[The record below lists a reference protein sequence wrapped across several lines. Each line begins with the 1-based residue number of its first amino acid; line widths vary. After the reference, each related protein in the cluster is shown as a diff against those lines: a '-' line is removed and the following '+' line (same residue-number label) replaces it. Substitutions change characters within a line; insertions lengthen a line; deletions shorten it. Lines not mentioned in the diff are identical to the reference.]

1 LNNSNDAKAE
11 KNYDPPHWKVSR
23 FSVQALSK
31 SISVAPG
38 RSRDDAGRDRQEDD
52 LTIASFNSALDL
64 AGEYALTAPS
74 RNIAT
79 TLALPGDVHGA
90 LLAANLLPDPYFG
103 ENEKVVMWVGETA
116 WTMERSFTATAED
129 IAGYLTLTL
138 SEVDCIAT
146 IFLNGE
152 EIARTDNSFVRHDID
167 VTGKV
172 HAGENTLRLE
182 FDIAPD
188 VAKARADAHPFPIP
202 FTYNYQTNGL
212 KGIHMN
218 FIRKAAC
225 HAGWDWGIC
234 TMPIGVYGTMSLRKS
249 RLARQESVQVDQSH
263 GEKSV
268 ELSIKTRLFAFA
280 HGEVEIEHTIDGQTI
295 TDKVVVQKGQNV
307 FTHNVTIH
315 NPKIW
320 WPAGQG
326 EQPLY
331 ALITN
336 VEGEITTRKIG
347 LRKLE
352 WVIEKDEIDHTFKCR
367 INGRDITMMGANWIP
382 ADAIPSRVTPTVIR
396 DLLDSA
402 KAANMN
408 MLRIWGGGQYEP
420 DYFYDLCDELGIL
433 IWHDFMFSCMSY
445 PSDREFLAS
454 VETEITQQV
463 RRLSHH
469 ASIALWCG
477 DNEVIGSL
485 NWYPETKADPGRYL
499 ANYDRL
505 NSLLHRIVEDEDPI
519 RRFWP
524 SSPSL
529 GYLDFSDG
537 WHSDTRGD
545 LHYWDVWHSAKSFD
559 AYRTINPRFASE
571 FGFQSFT
578 SMNVIE
584 TFAEEKDRNPSS
596 PVMENHQ
603 RNNGGNARIIETMTR
618 YFRFPRDFDQMVFL
632 SQIQQGLA
640 IKTAIEY
647 WRSTKPRCMGTLYWQ
662 INDIWPVASWSS
674 LDYGGQWKVM
684 HYMARRFYRLVN
696 VVAVP
701 SPDNATITLKAIND
715 TGRPVSIALDVRAV
729 KVTGESRTI
738 ASINSA
744 ISADA
749 AIETV
754 TVPASDLAAD
764 EFLYFAW
771 KDAAGNSLGS
781 NDYFPA
787 PYKAYELTPATIS
800 ASWSD
805 RDGKPVLVL
814 ETDKPAFFATASVD
828 VPGYFSDNAL
838 TLLPGEQVELT
849 FTPRHGATV
858 TSSDLA
864 ASLTLRHL
872 AETF

>member
-1 LNNSNDAKAE
+1 LAN
-11 KNYDPPHWKVSR
+11 PVGSR
-23 FSVQALSK
+23 PMPEESYMTV
-31 SISVAPG
+31 VA
-38 RSRDDAGRDRQEDD
+38 A
-52 LTIASFNSALDL
+52 NSALDL
-64 AGEYALTAPS
+64 GGQFSLTAPT
-74 RNIAT
+74 RDIAT
-79 TLALPGDVHGA
+79 TMTLPGDVHHA
-90 LLAANLLPDPYFG
+90 LLAANLIPDPYFG
-103 ENEKVVMWVGETA
+103 ENEKVVMWVNETA
-116 WTMERSFTATAED
+116 WSVERRFDASASD
-129 IAGYLTLTL
+129 IDGYLTLTL
-138 SEVDCIAT
+138 AEVDCIAT

-152 EIARTDNSFVRHDID
+152 EVARTDNSFVRNDID
-167 VTGKV
+167 VSGKV
-172 HAGENTLRLE
+172 HAGENTLRID

-234 TMPIGVYGTMSLRKS
+234 LMPIGVYGTMSLRKS
-249 RLARQESVQVDQSH
+249 RLARQESVQVDQVH
-263 GEKSV
+263 GENAV

-280 HGEVEIEHTIDGQTI
+280 HGEVELEHTIDGQVI
-295 TDKVVVQKGQNV
+295 TDKVVVEKGENV
-307 FTHNVTIH
+307 FTHNVTIQ

-326 EQPLY
+326 AQPLY
-331 ALITN
+331 ELVTN
-336 VEGEITTRKIG
+336 LEGEVTTRQIG
-347 LRKLE
+347 LRDLV
-352 WVIEKDEIDHTFKCR
+352 WVIEKDEIDHSFKCR

-382 ADAIPSRVTPTVIR
+382 ADAIPSRVNPAVIR
-396 DLLDSA
+396 DLLESA
-402 KAANMN
+402 RAANMN

-420 DYFYDLCDELGIL
+420 DWFYDLCDELGIL

-445 PSDREFLAS
+445 PSDRKFLAS

-485 NWYPETKADPGRYL
+485 NWYPETKADMGRYI

-505 NSLLHRIVEDEDPI
+505 NSLLHRIVEDEDPV

-559 AYRTINPRFASE
+559 AYRSINPRFASE

-584 TFAEEKDRNPSS
+584 TFAEPKDRNPSS

-603 RNNGGNARIIETMTR
+603 RNNGGNARIIETMNR
-618 YFRFPRDFDQMVFL
+618 YFRFPRDFEQMVFL

-674 LDYGGQWKVM
+674 LDYGGQWKLM
-684 HYMARRFYRLVN
+684 HYMARRFYNLVN

-701 SPDNATITLKAIND
+701 NADNSEIALRAIND
-715 TGRPVSIALDVRAV
+715 TGRPVSIALEVSAV
-729 KVTGESRTI
+729 KVTGESRV
-738 ASINSA
+738 AFAGNS
-744 ISADA
+744 SVGADA
-749 AIETV
+749 AITV
-754 TVPASDLAAD
+754 SSVSIADLAGD
-764 EFLYFAW
+764 EFLYFTW
-771 KDAAGNSLGS
+771 KDAQGKVLGA
-781 NDYFPA
+781 NDYFPK
-787 PYKAYELTPATIS
+787 PYKAYELAGAAIR
-800 ASWSD
+800 ADWSD
-805 RDGKPVLVL
+805 RDGAAVLTL
-814 ETDKPAFFATASVD
+814 ETDTPAFFATATVD
-828 VPGYFSDNAL
+828 VPGYFSDNAI
-838 TLLPGEQVELT
+838 TLLPGKPVELT
-849 FTPRHGATV
+849 FIPRHGAKV
-858 TSSDLA
+858 TSADLA
-864 ASLTLRHL
+864 GSLRVRHL

>member
-1 LNNSNDAKAE
+1 MAIVT
-11 KNYDPPHWKVSR
+11 H
-23 FSVQALSK
+23 
-31 SISVAPG
+31 
-38 RSRDDAGRDRQEDD
+38 
-52 LTIASFNSALDL
+52 NSALDL
-64 AGEYALTAPS
+64 GGKFSLSAPA
-74 RNIAT
+74 RDIAT
-79 TLALPGDVHGA
+79 TMALPGDVHHA
-90 LLAANLLPDPYFG
+90 LLAANLIPDPYFG
-103 ENEKVVMWVGETA
+103 ENEKVVMWVNETA
-116 WTMERSFTATAED
+116 WSVERRFDASAAD
-129 IAGYLTLTL
+129 IDGYLTLTL

-146 IFLNGE
+146 IVLNGE
-152 EIARTDNSFVRHDID
+152 EVARTDNSFVRNDID

-172 HAGENTLRLE
+172 HAGENSLRID
-182 FDIAPD
+182 FGIAPN
-188 VAKARADAHPFPIP
+188 VAKARAEAHPFPIP

-234 TMPIGVYGTMSLRKS
+234 LMPIGVYGTMSLRKS
-249 RLARQESVQVDQSH
+249 RLARQESVQVEQAH
-263 GEKSV
+263 GSNSV
-268 ELSIKTRLFAFA
+268 ELTLRTRLFAFA
-280 HGEVEIEHTIDGQTI
+280 HGEVELEHTIDGQVI
-295 TDKVVVQKGQNV
+295 TDKLVVQKGENV

-326 EQPLY
+326 AQPLY
-331 ALITN
+331 ELTTN
-336 VEGEITTRKIG
+336 LEGEITTRQIG
-347 LRKLE
+347 LRDLA
-352 WVIEKDEIDHTFKCR
+352 WVIEKDEIDHSFKCR

-382 ADAIPSRVTPTVIR
+382 ADAIPSRVNPAVVR
-396 DLLDSA
+396 DLLESA

-420 DYFYDLCDELGIL
+420 DWFYDLCDELGIL

-445 PSDREFLAS
+445 PSDRTFLAS

-485 NWYPETKADPGRYL
+485 GWYPETKNDLGRYI

-545 LHYWDVWHSAKSFD
+545 LHYWDVWHSAKSLD
-559 AYRTINPRFASE
+559 AYRGINPRFASE

-584 TFAEEKDRNPSS
+584 TFAEPKDRNPSS

-603 RNNGGNARIIETMTR
+603 RNNGGNARIIETMNR
-618 YFRFPRDFDQMVFL
+618 YFRFPRDFEQMVFL

-674 LDYGGQWKVM
+674 LDYGGQWKLM
-684 HYMARRFYRLVN
+684 HYMARRFYNLIN

-701 SPDNATITLKAIND
+701 NADNSEIALRAIND
-715 TGRPVSIALDVRAV
+715 TGRPVSIALEARAV
-729 KVTGESRTI
+729 KVTGESRVVF
-738 ASINSA
+738 SGNSA
-744 ISADA
+744 VGPDA
-749 AIETV
+749 AITV
-754 TVPASDLAAD
+754 SSLSIADLAAD
-764 EFLYFAW
+764 EFLFFSW
-771 KDAAGNSLGS
+771 KDSQGKALGE
-781 NDYFPA
+781 NDYFPK
-787 PYKAYELTPATIS
+787 PYKAYDLVPASVTT
-800 ASWSD
+800 SWSE
-805 RDGKPVLVL
+805 RDGQAVLTL
-814 ETDKPAFFATASVD
+814 ETDNPAFFATATVD

-838 TLLPGEQVELT
+838 TLLPGRPVELT
-849 FTPRHGATV
+849 FHPRHGAAV
-858 TSSDLA
+858 ESADLA
-864 ASLTLRHL
+864 ASLKVRHL

>member
-1 LNNSNDAKAE
+1 MT
-11 KNYDPPHWKVSR
+11 V
-23 FSVQALSK
+23 
-31 SISVAPG
+31 VA
-38 RSRDDAGRDRQEDD
+38 R
-52 LTIASFNSALDL
+52 NSALDL
-64 AGEYALTAPS
+64 GGQFSLSAPA
-74 RNIAT
+74 RDIAT
-79 TLALPGDVHGA
+79 NITLPGDVHHA
-90 LLAANLLPDPYFG
+90 LLAADLIPDPYFG
-103 ENEKVVMWVGETA
+103 ENEKVVMWVNETA
-116 WTMERSFTATAED
+116 WSVERRFDASASD
-129 IAGYLTLTL
+129 IDGYLTLTL
-138 SEVDCIAT
+138 AEVDCIAT

-152 EIARTDNSFVRHDID
+152 VVGRTDNSFLRNDID

-172 HAGENTLRLE
+172 RDGENTLRID

-234 TMPIGVYGTMSLRKS
+234 LMPIGVYGTMSLRKS
-249 RLARQESVQVDQSH
+249 RLARQESVQVDQVH
-263 GEKSV
+263 GETSV
-268 ELSIKTRLFAFA
+268 ELSIKTWLFAFA
-280 HGEVEIEHTIDGQTI
+280 HGEVELEHTIDGQVV
-295 TDKVVVQKGQNV
+295 TDKVSVQKGDNV
-307 FTHNVTIH
+307 FTHNITIH
-315 NPKIW
+315 NPRIW
-320 WPAGQG
+320 WPSGQG
-326 EQPLY
+326 AQPLY
-331 ALITN
+331 ELVTN
-336 VEGEITTRKIG
+336 LEGEITTRKIG
-347 LRKLE
+347 LRDLQ
-352 WVIEKDEIDHTFKCR
+352 WIIERDEIDHSFKCR
-367 INGRDITMMGANWIP
+367 VNGRDITMMGANWIP
-382 ADAIPSRVTPTVIR
+382 ADAIPTRVTPEVIR
-396 DLLDSA
+396 DLLESA
-402 KAANMN
+402 RAANMN

-420 DYFYDLCDELGIL
+420 DWFYDLCDELGIL

-445 PSDREFLAS
+445 PSDRKFLAS
-454 VETEITQQV
+454 VEAEITQQV

-505 NSLLHRIVEDEDPI
+505 NSLLHRIVEDEDPV

-559 AYRTINPRFASE
+559 AYRSINPRFASE

-584 TFAEEKDRNPSS
+584 TFSEPKDRNPSS

-603 RNNGGNARIIETMTR
+603 RNNGGNARIIETMNR

-674 LDYGGQWKVM
+674 LDYGGQWKLM
-684 HYMARRFYRLVN
+684 HYMARRFYNLVN
-696 VVAVP
+696 LVAVP
-701 SPDNATITLKAIND
+701 NKDNTEIALRAIND
-715 TGRPVSIALDVRAV
+715 TGKPVSVALEVLAV
-729 KVTGESRTI
+729 KVTGESRVVF
-738 ASINSA
+738 SGNSA
-744 ISADA
+744 VGADA
-749 AIETV
+749 AITV
-754 TVPASDLAAD
+754 HTLPVSGLEAD
-764 EFLYFAW
+764 EFLYFTW
-771 KDAAGNSLGS
+771 KDAQGNVLGA
-781 NDYFPA
+781 NDYFPK
-787 PYKAYELTPATIS
+787 PYKAYELPGASINAT
-800 ASWSD
+800 WSD
-805 RDGKPVLVL
+805 RDGSAVLTL
-814 ETDKPAFFATASVD
+814 ESSTPAFFATATVD
-828 VPGYFSDNAL
+828 LPGYFSDNAV
-838 TLLPGEQVELT
+838 TLLPGKPVELT
-849 FTPRHGATV
+849 FIPRHGAAV
-858 TSSDLA
+858 TSEDLA
-864 ASLTLRHL
+864 GSLKVRHL

>member
-1 LNNSNDAKAE
+1 MAINA
-11 KNYDPPHWKVSR
+11 H
-23 FSVQALSK
+23 
-31 SISVAPG
+31 
-38 RSRDDAGRDRQEDD
+38 
-52 LTIASFNSALDL
+52 NSALDL
-64 AGEYALTAPS
+64 GGEFSLSAPA
-74 RNIAT
+74 RDIAAT
-79 TLALPGDVHGA
+79 MTLPGDVHHA
-90 LLAANLLPDPYFG
+90 LLAADLIPDPYFG
-103 ENEKVVMWVGETA
+103 ENEKVVMWVNETA
-116 WTMERSFTATAED
+116 WTLERKFDASATD
-129 IAGYLTLTL
+129 IDGYLTLTL

-152 EIARTDNSFVRHDID
+152 EVARTDNSFVRNDID

-172 HAGENTLRLE
+172 HAGENSLRIE

-188 VAKARADAHPFPIP
+188 VARARAEAHPFPIP

-234 TMPIGVYGTMSLRKS
+234 LMPIGVYGTMSLRKS
-249 RLARQESVQVDQSH
+249 RLARQESVQVDQAH
-263 GEKSV
+263 GSNSV
-268 ELSIKTRLFAFA
+268 ELTLRTRLFAFA
-280 HGEVEIEHTIDGQTI
+280 HGEVELEHTIDGQVI
-295 TDKVVVQKGQNV
+295 TDKVVVQKGENL
-307 FTHNVTIH
+307 FTHNITIRD
-315 NPKIW
+315 PKIW

-326 EQPLY
+326 AQPLY
-331 ALITN
+331 ELTTN
-336 VEGEITTRKIG
+336 LEGEITTRQIG
-347 LRKLE
+347 LRDLQ
-352 WVIEKDEIDHTFKCR
+352 WVIEKDEIDHSFKCR

-382 ADAIPSRVTPTVIR
+382 ADAIPSRATPAMVR
-396 DLLDSA
+396 DLLESA
-402 KAANMN
+402 RAANMN

-420 DYFYDLCDELGIL
+420 DWFYDLCDELGIL

-445 PSDREFLAS
+445 PSDRTFLAS

-469 ASIALWCG
+469 ACIALWCG

-485 NWYPETKADPGRYL
+485 GWYPETRNDLGRYI

-505 NSLLHRIVEDEDPI
+505 NSLLHRIVEDEDPA

-559 AYRTINPRFASE
+559 AYRSINPRFASE

-584 TFAEEKDRNPSS
+584 TFAEPKDRNPSS

-603 RNNGGNARIIETMTR
+603 RNNGGNARIIETMNR
-618 YFRFPRDFDQMVFL
+618 YFRFPRDFEQMVFL

-674 LDYGGQWKVM
+674 LDYGGQWKLM
-684 HYMARRFYRLVN
+684 HYMARRFYNLVN

-701 SPDNATITLKAIND
+701 NADNSEIALKAIND
-715 TGRPVSIALDVRAV
+715 TGKPVSIALEARAV
-729 KVTGESRTI
+729 KVTGESRVVF
-738 ASINSA
+738 SGNSA
-744 ISADA
+744 VGPDA
-749 AIETV
+749 AITV
-754 TVPASDLAAD
+754 TSVTMADLAGD
-764 EFLYFAW
+764 EFLFFVW
-771 KDAAGNSLGS
+771 KDAQGRVLGE
-781 NDYFPA
+781 NDYFPK
-787 PYKAYELTPATIS
+787 PYKAYDLVPASVTT
-800 ASWSD
+800 SWSE
-805 RDGKPVLVL
+805 RDGQAVLTL
-814 ETDKPAFFATASVD
+814 ETDNPAFFATATVD

-838 TLLPGEQVELT
+838 TLLPGRPVELT
-849 FTPRHGATV
+849 FHPRHGAV
-858 TSSDLA
+858 VASADLA
-864 ASLTLRHL
+864 ASLKVRHL

>member
-1 LNNSNDAKAE
+1 MAV
-11 KNYDPPHWKVSR
+11 PTH
-23 FSVQALSK
+23 
-31 SISVAPG
+31 
-38 RSRDDAGRDRQEDD
+38 
-52 LTIASFNSALDL
+52 NSALDL
-64 AGEYALTAPS
+64 GGAFTLTADA
-74 RNIAT
+74 RGLET
-79 TLALPGDVHGA
+79 TMNLPGDVHHA
-90 LLAANLLPDPYFG
+90 LLAADLIPDPYFG
-103 ENEKVVMWVGETA
+103 ENEKQVMWVNETA
-116 WTMERSFTATAED
+116 WSVERQFTATDAD
-129 IAGYLTLTL
+129 IDGYLTLTL
-138 SEVDCIAT
+138 AEVDCIAT

-152 EIARTDNSFVRHDID
+152 EIARTDNSFVRNDID

-172 HAGENTLRLE
+172 HAGGNTLRID
-182 FDIAPD
+182 FDIAPE

-202 FTYNYQTNGL
+202 FTKNYQTNGL

-234 TMPIGVYGTMSLRKS
+234 LMPIGVYGTMSLRKA
-249 RLARQESVQVDQSH
+249 RLARQESVQVDQAH
-263 GEKSV
+263 GQNSV

-280 HGEVEIEHTIDGQTI
+280 HGEVEIEHTIDGQVI
-295 TDKVVVQKGQNV
+295 TDKVVVQKGDNV
-307 FTHNVTIH
+307 FTHNVTIQ
-315 NPKIW
+315 NPRIW

-331 ALITN
+331 DLTTN
-336 VEGEITTRKIG
+336 LEGEVTTRKIG
-347 LRKLE
+347 LRQLD
-352 WVIEKDEIDHTFKCR
+352 WVVEKDEIDHSFKCR

-382 ADAIPSRVTPTVIR
+382 ADAIPSRVNPAVIR
-396 DLLDSA
+396 DLLESA

-420 DYFYDLCDELGIL
+420 DWFYDMCDELGIL
-433 IWHDFMFSCMSY
+433 IWHDFMFACMSY
-445 PSDREFLAS
+445 PSDRTFLKS

-485 NWYPETKADPGRYL
+485 DWYPETKADKERYI

-505 NSLLHRIVEDEDPI
+505 NSMLHRIVEDEDPA

-529 GYLDFSDG
+529 GYMDFSDG

-545 LHYWDVWHSAKSFD
+545 LHYWDVWHSAKSFE
-559 AYRTINPRFASE
+559 AYRTVNPRFASE

-578 SMNVIE
+578 SMNVVE

-603 RNNGGNARIIETMTR
+603 RNAGGNARILETMTR
-618 YFRFPRDFDQMVFL
+618 YFRFPRDFEQMVFL

-674 LDYGGQWKVM
+674 LDYGGQWKLM
-684 HYMARRFYRLVN
+684 HYMARRFYNLVN

-701 SPDNATITLKAIND
+701 QITEVQTNSRGTPVEGQLPDQIALRAIND
-715 TGRPVSIALDVRAV
+715 TGRPVSIALEVTAV
-729 KVTGESRTI
+729 KVTGESRVVF
-738 ASINSA
+738 SGNSA
-744 ISADA
+744 VGPDA
-749 AIETV
+749 AITV
-754 TVPASDLAAD
+754 ADIPFGDLAED
-764 EFLYFAW
+764 EFLYFVW
-771 KDAAGNSLGS
+771 KDAQGKILGE
-781 NDYFPA
+781 NDYFPK
-787 PYKAYELTPATIS
+787 PYKAYELVGADIR
-800 ASWSD
+800 AEWSD
-805 RDGKPVLVL
+805 RDGKAVLTL
-814 ETDKPAFFATASVD
+814 ESDKPAFFTTATVD
-828 VPGYFSDNAL
+828 APGYFSDNAI
-838 TLLPGEQVELT
+838 TLLPGRPVELT
-849 FTPRHGATV
+849 FIPRRGAV
-858 TSSDLA
+858 VNSGGLA
-864 ASLTLRHL
+864 GSLKVQHL

>member
-1 LNNSNDAKAE
+1 MAIQ
-11 KNYDPPHWKVSR
+11 SR
-23 FSVQALSK
+23 
-31 SISVAPG
+31 
-38 RSRDDAGRDRQEDD
+38 
-52 LTIASFNSALDL
+52 NSAL
-64 AGEYALTAPS
+64 ALGGRFSLSDPA
-74 RNIAT
+74 RRIAT
-79 TLALPGDVHGA
+79 DIDLPGDVHAA
-90 LLAANLLPDPYFG
+90 LLAAGLIPDPYFG
-103 ENEKVVMWVGETA
+103 ENEKKVMWVNETE
-116 WTMERSFTATAED
+116 WSMERRFEAGADD
-129 IAGYLTLTL
+129 IGAYLTLTL

-152 EIARTDNSFVRHDID
+152 AVARTDNAFVRHDID

-172 HAGENTLRLE
+172 RPGQNVLRLD
-182 FDIAPD
+182 FAIAPD
-188 VAKARADAHPFPIP
+188 VARARAEAHPFPIP
-202 FTYNYQTNGL
+202 FTYNYLTNGL

-234 TMPIGVYGTMSLRKS
+234 LMPIGVYGTMSLRRS
-249 RLARQESVQVDQSH
+249 RLARQESVQVDQVH
-263 GEKSV
+263 RNNAV
-268 ELSIKTRLFAFA
+268 ELILKTRLFAFA
-280 HGEVEIEHTIDGQTI
+280 HGVVELEHEIDGQVI
-295 TDKVVVQKGQNV
+295 ADSVSVVPGENV
-307 FTHNVTIH
+307 VTHRVTIG
-315 NPKIW
+315 NPRIW

-331 ALITN
+331 RLTTN
-336 VEGEITTRKIG
+336 LEGEVTTRQIG
-347 LRKLE
+347 LRQLD
-352 WVIEKDEIDHTFKCR
+352 WVIEKDEIDHSFKCR

-382 ADAIPSRVTPTVIR
+382 ADAIPSRVTPQVIR
-396 DLLDSA
+396 DLLESA
-402 KAANMN
+402 RAANMN

-420 DYFYDLCDELGIL
+420 DWFYDLCDELGIL

-445 PSDREFLAS
+445 PSDRTFLAS

-485 NWYPETKADPGRYL
+485 NWYPETRADKERYI

-505 NSLLHRIVEDEDPI
+505 NSLLHRIVEDEDPA

-529 GYLDFSDG
+529 GYMDFSDG

-559 AYRTINPRFASE
+559 AYRSVNPRFASE

-584 TFAEEKDRNPSS
+584 SFTEEKDRNPSS

-603 RNNGGNARIIETMTR
+603 RNIGGNARIIETMTR

-674 LDYGGQWKVM
+674 LDYGGQWKLM
-684 HYMARRFYRLVN
+684 HYMARRFYLPLN

-701 SPDNATITLKAIND
+701 DGDGQTISLKAVND
-715 TGRPVSIALDVRAV
+715 TGRPLAIGLDVRAV
-729 KVTGESRTI
+729 KVGGGSRTLF
-738 ASINSA
+738 AGNSA
-744 ISADA
+744 VGADA
-749 AIETV
+749 ALTIV
-754 TVPASDLAAD
+754 TLAGSDLADD
-764 EFLYFAW
+764 EFLFFAW
-771 KDAAGNSLGS
+771 TDAQGRVLGE
-781 NDYFPA
+781 NDYFPK
-787 PYKAYELTPATIS
+787 PYKAYELVEANIA

-805 RDGKPVLVL
+805 RDGQAVLTL
-814 ETDKPAFFATASVD
+814 EADKPAFFATASVD

-838 TLLPGEQVELT
+838 TLLPGRPVELV
-849 FTPRHGATV
+849 FHPRHGASV
-858 TSSDLA
+858 RSADLA
-864 ASLTLRHL
+864 GSPQVRHL